1 MKNPLKAKRLAAK
14 NSIELEEKE
23 KIESLIFV
31 GYTNGYQ
38 ILYAA
43 EEAGTFYSDTDND
56 CWIPLYMMKRHA
68 HRLETTSNMV
78 VNLEKLNAA
87 QAAKSQ

>member
-1 MKNPLKAKRLAAK
+1 MG
-14 NSIELEEKE
+14 SSEIETKE
-23 KIESLIFV
+23 KTEALIFV

-43 EEAGTFYSDTDND
+43 EESGTFYPDTDSE

-68 HRLETTSNMV
+68 HRLETTTNMV
-78 VNLEKLNAA
+78 VTLEKLKAA